1 LPRISPSTRSSEK
14 RSDLCR
20 DFCFSIN
27 HRRFYF
33 PPDFDPQAEAE
44 ADAVSQDDRVKVARM
59 LRVISEVIAEL
70 APDFQVIITDHA
82 DLRSDAA
89 FQAAVVEKWWEEGK
103 ALVPS
108 DW

>member
-1 LPRISPSTRSSEK
+1 
-14 RSDLCR
+14 
-20 DFCFSIN
+20 
-27 HRRFYF
+27 
-33 PPDFDPQAEAE
+33 
-44 ADAVSQDDRVKVARM
+44 M